1 MTTGPL
7 HWQLLVRSRALDSQ
21 LWVAAVCCARDA
33 TAGYVAYGHSMLVG
47 PMGNVV
53 AQAQELATIVEGD
66 VVLQQC
72 VEVLPFLPRGMCTRI
87 ISSHNPL
94 PPPPTRP
101 RCCASR
107 SRRGRISLSSPSCV
121 PTCTVHLRLSDT

>member
-33 TAGYVAYGHSMLVG
+33 AAGYVAYGHSMLVG

-53 AQAQELATIVEGD
+53 VQAQEQAAIVEGD
-66 VVLQQC
+66 VVVQQC
-72 VEVLPFLPRGMCTRI
+72 IEV
-87 ISSHNPL
+87 
-94 PPPPTRP
+94 PPPEHTNRSLLTLTPP
-101 RCCASR
+101 RCPAHQARQSIPVIAKLR
-107 SRRGRISLSSPSCV
+107 PDVYGSPNKE
-121 PTCTVHLRLSDT
+121 

>member
-66 VVLQQC
+66 VVVQQC
-72 VEVLPFLPRGMCTRI
+72 VEVLL
-87 ISSHNPL
+87 SSRAECAPVSSPHTTPS
-94 PPPPTRP
+94 PPPPPVLAVVHRAP
-101 RCCASR
+101 GAAEYPCHRQAASR
-107 SRRGRISLSSPSCV
+107 RVRF
-121 PTCTVHLRLSDT
+121 T